1 MLLSCHASRFPAA
14 PQSWLWQGKLEEAIG
29 QWRDAKAQK
38 EVPSCCALPGLWQ
51 GSGFCGMAAVARLLW
66 LMHAV
71 YNRRVLT
78 VRWGQVKGSN
88 CRISCPPRQLDA
100 FCESPLLIA
109 GLC

>member
-38 EVPSCCALPGLWQ
+38 EVPSCCALLGLWQ
-51 GSGFCGMAAVARLLW
+51 GSGFCGMAAVAWLLW

-78 VRWGQVKGSN
+78 VRWGQVKGLALVLTMSGGG
-88 CRISCPPRQLDA
+88 SCKVPRARSL
-100 FCESPLLIA
+100 SMS
-109 GLC
+109 